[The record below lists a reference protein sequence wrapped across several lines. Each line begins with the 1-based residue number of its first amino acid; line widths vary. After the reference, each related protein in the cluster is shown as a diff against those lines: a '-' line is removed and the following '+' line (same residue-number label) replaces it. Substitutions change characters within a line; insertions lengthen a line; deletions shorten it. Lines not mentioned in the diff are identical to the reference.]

1 MGSPSRKARCFEDRS
16 RFTSALGPA
25 AAEPVLPKKI
35 CSCSVA
41 PNICFLKMTN
51 DERFMRS
58 ALAEARK
65 AVGRTSPNP
74 AVGAVLVVQN
84 RIVSRGHHRQAGNAH
99 AEIECLR
106 DLRGRVPKNA
116 TLYVTLEPCS
126 TKGRTGA
133 CTDQIIRAGVHSVVI
148 GATDPNPRHRGRG
161 VEVLRDAGVEVRT
174 GILAEECAILNEA
187 FNKWIATGI
196 PFVIA
201 KCGMSLDGRLT
212 RPKKESRW
220 LTSATARR
228 HAQTLRAQTDAIL
241 VGADTIRMDN
251 PRLTVRRT
259 SQHRQ
264 PARVVIT
271 RSGKIPGDAHV
282 FTDRYAKNT
291 RVYQNG
297 TLPAILADLGAKN
310 ITSLMIEGGG
320 RVLGQ
325 ALDER
330 LIDKVQIY
338 VAPILTGG
346 PIVSFGGRGA
356 DRAQDGARLE
366 RVRFEKIGP
375 DICVTGYPKYGHA
388 ARKE

>member
-1 MGSPSRKARCFEDRS
+1 MR
-16 RFTSALGPA
+16 
-25 AAEPVLPKKI
+25 
-35 CSCSVA
+35 
-41 PNICFLKMTN
+41 N

-84 RIVSRGHHRQAGNAH
+84 RIVARGHHRQAGKPH

-106 DLRGRVPKNA
+106 NLRRKVPKNA

-133 CTDQIIRAGVHSVVI
+133 CTDQIIRAGVDSVVI

-161 VEVLRDAGVEVRT
+161 VEILRDAGIEVNA
-174 GILAEECAILNEA
+174 GVLAEECAALNEA

-212 RPKKESRW
+212 RPKRESRW
-220 LTSATARR
+220 ITSPTARR
-228 HAQTLRAQTDAIL
+228 HARTLRGQTDAIL
-241 VGADTIRMDN
+241 IGAETLRIDN
-251 PRLTVRRT
+251 PRLTVR
-259 SQHRQ
+259 SASHPRQ

-271 RSGKIPGDAHV
+271 RSGKLPRSARF
-282 FTDRYAKNT
+282 FTDRFAKNSL
-291 RVYQNG
+291 VYRNMPLG
-297 TLPAILADLGAKN
+297 AILAELGRKN
-310 ITSLMIEGGG
+310 ITSVIIEGGG
-320 RVLGQ
+320 NVLGH

-338 VAPILTGG
+338 VAPIFTGG
-346 PIVSFGGRGA
+346 PIVAFGGRGA
-356 DRAQDGARLE
+356 PRTHEGAHLE
-366 RVRFEKIGP
+366 RVRFEKIGT
-375 DICVTGYPKYGHA
+375 DICVTGYPKYDHA
-388 ARKE
+388 AKERTI

>member
-1 MGSPSRKARCFEDRS
+1 MNDDDR
-16 RFTSALGPA
+16 FMQSAL
-25 AAEPVLPKKI
+25 
-35 CSCSVA
+35 S
-41 PNICFLKMTN
+41 
-51 DERFMRS
+51 
-58 ALAEARK
+58 EARK
-65 AVGRTSPNP
+65 AFGQTSPNP

-84 RIVSRGHHRQAGNAH
+84 RIVARGHHRQAGKPH

-106 DLRGRVPKNA
+106 SFRREVPKNA

-126 TKGRTGA
+126 TTGRTGA
-133 CTDQIIRAGVHSVVI
+133 CTDQIIRAGVKSVVI

-161 VEVLRDAGVEVRT
+161 VGILRDAGIEVRA
-174 GILAEECAILNEA
+174 GALAEECAALNEA

-228 HAQTLRAQTDAIL
+228 HAQTLRAQIDAIL
-241 VGADTIRMDN
+241 VGADTIRIDN
-251 PRLTVRRT
+251 PRLTVR
-259 SQHRQ
+259 SASHHRQ
-264 PARVVIT
+264 PTRVVIT
-271 RSGKIPGDAHV
+271 RSGKIPRDAHV
-282 FTDRYAKNT
+282 FTDRFAKNT
-291 RVYQNG
+291 RVYQNE

-338 VAPILTGG
+338 IAPIITGG
-346 PIVSFGGRGA
+346 PIVAFGGSGA
-356 DRAQDGARLE
+356 LRTHDGAQLE

-375 DICVTGYPKYGHA
+375 DICVTGYPKYDRA
-388 ARKE
+388 ASS